1 METDSMDKLN
11 NQTEKLYIARCKVL
25 IEEKLN
31 WPGSQEWKQR
41 DYENLSELIFSKTQ
55 ILLSLSTL
63 KRVWKNGYDSLP
75 HPSTLNAL
83 AMFLGY
89 VNWMD
94 FKRDQF
100 NFINQERDKTG
111 EPLSSSQ
118 KKQSLKRSRT
128 RAAALLGLITVV
140 LLFYAFFDQLTS
152 QHNYE
157 DVVFNSK
164 KAITNGLPNSVIF
177 DYDISSIKSDS
188 VFIQQSWN
196 EKQRAV
202 ISKKNR
208 HHTSIYYYP
217 GFHKAKL
224 IVDNTIIRQKNIH
237 ITTDGWLGIVRHSL
251 DDPIPVYLPRDKI
264 FDKTRLYASPEILQ
278 ANNVQVS
285 RGEFFVSFFYVH
297 DFGNID
303 GDNFVLESQVKN
315 DLSDGGLTCQYA
327 DVIIMCE
334 NGRMVIP
341 LSMAG
346 CVSNNSLKFIDV
358 YRDGKENDLSK
369 FGCDMSVWNNLR
381 CEVRNREVNLSLN
394 GKKIYTLSYQEPAG
408 RVIGLHYIFYGAG
421 SVNKVILYDQD
432 KNIVFSDD
440 FVQINFS
447 QKIIQFLYLK
457 IAWGIGC
464 FGNFLSPQILA
475 ISFD

>member
-1 METDSMDKLN
+1 M
-11 NQTEKLYIARCKVL
+11 
-25 IEEKLN
+25 
-31 WPGSQEWKQR
+31 
-41 DYENLSELIFSKTQ
+41 
-55 ILLSLSTL
+55 
-63 KRVWKNGYDSLP
+63 
-75 HPSTLNAL
+75 
-83 AMFLGY
+83 
-89 VNWMD
+89 
-94 FKRDQF
+94 
-100 NFINQERDKTG
+100 
-111 EPLSSSQ
+111 
-118 KKQSLKRSRT
+118 
-128 RAAALLGLITVV
+128 
-140 LLFYAFFDQLTS
+140 
-152 QHNYE
+152 
-157 DVVFNSK
+157 
-164 KAITNGLPNSVIF
+164 
-177 DYDISSIKSDS
+177 
-188 VFIQQSWN
+188 
-196 EKQRAV
+196 
-202 ISKKNR
+202 
-208 HHTSIYYYP
+208 
-217 GFHKAKL
+217 
-224 IVDNTIIRQKNIH
+224 
-237 ITTDGWLGIVRHSL
+237 
-251 DDPIPVYLPRDKI
+251 YLPRDKI

-421 SVNKVILYDQD
+421 SVNKVILYNQD